1 MSQDIQDSTSELEK
15 MDIPYHGMDQIIFMA
30 DDKEEYLKWYSED
43 QTALGF
49 QFNKGIFKDVFVY
62 ILRDTVSIDQN
73 NVYYKHEVIRNPHNI
88 DPKEFE
94 SDEFYDLL
102 NVAMNDVVTEF
113 FEWKKQHD
121 AELIGA
127 N

>member
-1 MSQDIQDSTSELEK
+1 MSQEIQDGVPDK
-15 MDIPYHGMDQIIFMA
+15 IDVPYHGMQNIIFMA

-94 SDEFYDLL
+94 HDLEQIK
-102 NVAMNDVVTEF
+102 NI
-113 FEWKKQHD
+113 
-121 AELIGA
+121 AESFKTD
-127 N
+127 